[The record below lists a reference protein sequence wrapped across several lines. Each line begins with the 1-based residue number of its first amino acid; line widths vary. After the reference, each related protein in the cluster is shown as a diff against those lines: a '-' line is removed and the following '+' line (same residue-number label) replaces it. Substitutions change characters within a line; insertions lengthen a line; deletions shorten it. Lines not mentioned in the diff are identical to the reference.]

1 MEEGEEEDEVSEQ
14 GDRKRQR
21 GGGTLEAEEESA
33 GPRWGARAEGEENGE
48 QNDREGREEGK
59 RRRERRKTKEVSKE
73 TERGIGVRAT
83 GTCRA

>member
-1 MEEGEEEDEVSEQ
+1 MENRKTEKGE
-14 GDRKRQR
+14 
-21 GGGTLEAEEESA
+21 
-33 GPRWGARAEGEENGE
+33 
-48 QNDREGREEGK
+48 EEGK